1 VDTALLRARADAAE
15 RTPLERRVLSRMHDT
30 TARMDALIGDLLD
43 VTRLGRGEPGLRHAE
58 VDVARVVAD
67 AAEALRGF
75 VASHDLTLDV
85 DVGGAPI
92 PASVDAARVEQ
103 VVSNLVGNAV
113 KFTSA
118 GGRVAVGCA
127 RVDGEARL
135 TVRDTGVGIPAE
147 QLPHVFGAF
156 WQARHADRRGLGL
169 GLAIARGIVEA
180 HGGRIWV
187 QSRPGDGTT
196 FTCAFPLRS
205 DG

>member
-1 VDTALLRARADAAE
+1 
-15 RTPLERRVLSRMHDT
+15 
-30 TARMDALIGDLLD
+30 
-43 VTRLGRGEPGLRHAE
+43 
-58 VDVARVVAD
+58 
-67 AAEALRGF
+67 
-75 VASHDLTLDV
+75 VASHDLALDV
-85 DVGGAPI
+85 DVGDAPI
-92 PASVDAARVEQ
+92 AASVDAPRVEQ

-113 KFTSA
+113 KFTPA
-118 GGRVAVGCA
+118 GGRVMVGCA

-187 QSRPGDGTT
+187 ESRPGDGTT
-196 FTCAFPLRS
+196 FTCAFPTRS
-205 DG
+205 EA